1 MEEVNYLKDLKYKK
15 SNYEGVKV
23 FYGNDVRAITIQP
36 KFSVNLT
43 PGSIILFTKK
53 RTQKYIKHSLNFEQ
67 PAEVVNKTTHKI
79 YLKLQDAILSN
90 EKIGNLTYFVNPGED
105 PNG

>member
-43 PGSIILFTKK
+43 PGSIILLLKEHKNT
-53 RTQKYIKHSLNFEQ
+53 LNT
-67 PAEVVNKTTHKI
+67 V
-79 YLKLQDAILSN
+79 
-90 EKIGNLTYFVNPGED
+90 
-105 PNG
+105 

>member
-53 RTQKYIKHSLNFEQ
+53 RQKNYIKHSLNFEQ

-90 EKIGNLTYFVNPGED
+90 EKIGDLTYFVNPGED
-105 PNG
+105 PND

>member
-23 FYGNDVRAITIQP
+23 FYGDDVRAITIQP

-53 RTQKYIKHSLNFEQ
+53 RTQKYIKHSSIMKHCNFIENYPLQ
-67 PAEVVNKTTHKI
+67 KTRHA
-79 YLKLQDAILSN
+79 LKRA
-90 EKIGNLTYFVNPGED
+90 
-105 PNG
+105 

>member
-36 KFSVNLT
+36 KFSVN
-43 PGSIILFTKK
+43 SF
-53 RTQKYIKHSLNFEQ
+53 Y
-67 PAEVVNKTTHKI
+67 
-79 YLKLQDAILSN
+79 
-90 EKIGNLTYFVNPGED
+90 
-105 PNG
+105 